1 MNELT
6 DEISEKVNRVETKL
20 NEAKEV
26 IGTQTTKIRQ
36 QETNIMQ
43 QETNISDLMKA
54 KDAANKEIASL
65 KQKLPAPRKLP
76 NPSDEPSQS
85 RQKSIKSKTNP
96 KSTGSRGGGDNDPSL
111 PQPSRPSQW
120 AESWANTRPRTSTAP
135 PASGNNRY
143 TDPKLAKKED
153 KRYCG
158 ESQ

>member
-1 MNELT
+1 M
-6 DEISEKVNRVETKL
+6 KL
-20 NEAKEV
+20 
-26 IGTQTTKIRQ
+26 IGTQTTEIRQ
-36 QETNIMQ
+36 QETKIMQ
-43 QETNISDLMKA
+43 QEAKISDLMKA

-76 NPSDEPSQS
+76 KPSDEPSQL
-85 RQKSIKSKTNP
+85 REKSIEPETNP
-96 KSTGSRGGGDNDPSL
+96 ESTGSRGGGDNDPSL
-111 PQPSRPSQW
+111 PQNSRPSQW
-120 AESWANTRPRTSTAP
+120 AKSWANTRARTCTVP